1 MVTIAFPVT
10 TIYDVMD
17 YVAAWCNVPAE
28 VPSVA
33 LPPDLPDLSAIC
45 T

>member
-10 TIYDVMD
+10 TVYDVMD
-17 YVAAWCNVPAE
+17 YVAARNKVPAE

-33 LPPDLPDLSAIC
+33 LPADLPGLFAIC